1 MGGKP
6 EHFEGEVEEIQ
17 PRQHRPE
24 EEKILNQNTDAVVSD
39 PLYLIPDTSQGKEPT
54 VSAPV
59 LPDLSLPE
67 PYFNVLEEILQQE
80 GSDPFSVEIRE
91 EEKMELMKDTLNVLK
106 ELLHSMQQNGQLLTK
121 LNTGLG

>member
-6 EHFEGEVEEIQ
+6 EHLEGEVEEIQ

-67 PYFNVLEEILQQE
+67 PYFNVFEEILQQE
-80 GSDPFSVEIRE
+80 GSDPFSVEIRDLRRE
-91 EEKMELMKDTLNVLK
+91 NGTDER
-106 ELLHSMQQNGQLLTK
+106 HSQCT
-121 LNTGLG
+121 